1 MKKMVELYDIGY
13 EDENDLL
20 LKEEISS
27 AIFGNANHL
36 NPLKTNLLDRFAL
49 VAFQE
54 MLRAKLQQCE
64 GPENLSDD
72 DIYGMPCAYTIA
84 GRIMAERRGALERA
98 KQICCGALEQ
108 EQEELVEAVS
118 ELCSEAEEE
127 SPAEQAN

>member
-1 MKKMVELYDIGY
+1 M
-13 EDENDLL
+13 L

-64 GPENLSDD
+64 GPGNLSDD
-72 DIYGMPCAYTIA
+72 DIYGMPDVYTIA
-84 GRIMAERRGALERA
+84 GCIMAERKRVLERA
-98 KQICCGALEQ
+98 EEIHGGSLEQ
-108 EQEELVEAVS
+108 EKETFADLFREDVS